1 VTRTSLRNFES
12 GSGLMFQLIVEV
24 ENRGVGHVRIDELT
38 NNYTIHDTSGGV
50 LVGGPFIYVFPQV
63 LEPGGFGY
71 FVEGDRVYP
80 SGTTADLVGEVEL
93 GITSGMAPG
102 PAAAY
107 AVSDVLVSGGTLPEI
122 SGAVTNGT
130 PSDAITGVV
139 GVILFGSAGQIL
151 GGMYDNTSIVT
162 IAAGQARGFRAV
174 YPPTPPISEAEVGC
188 WKAFAFDSVLPD
200 SSTPATVSIENA
212 PIGACFNED
221 VDPTSGGVAA
231 VLVTCDGPHQHE
243 KIGQEVLVAGPD
255 ADYPGVDAIEERSHG
270 ICRPLFEAYVG
281 MEPDASAL
289 TYWFLAPDEAAWVT
303 GQRTVIC
310 TAGYGD
316 RSMQPPGSVRDS
328 GQQTT

>member
-1 VTRTSLRNFES
+1 
-12 GSGLMFQLIVEV
+12 MFQLIVEV
-24 ENRGVGHVRIDELT
+24 ENRGAGHVRIDELT

-63 LEPGGFGY
+63 LEPGAFGY

-80 SGTTADLVGEVEL
+80 GGTTAEVVGEVEL
-93 GITSGMAPG
+93 GITSAMALG

-107 AVSDVLVSGGTLPEI
+107 AVSDVLVSGGTLPEV

-130 PSDAITGVV
+130 STDAITGVV
-139 GVILFGSAGQIL
+139 GVILFGSAGEIL
-151 GGMYDNTSIVT
+151 GGLYDNTSIAA

-174 YPPTPPISEAEVGC
+174 YPPTPPISEADVGC
-188 WKAFAFDSVLPD
+188 WKAFAFDSVLPGT
-200 SSTPATVSIENA
+200 STPATVSIEDA
-212 PIGACFNED
+212 SIGACFNED

-243 KIGQEVLVAGPD
+243 KIGQEILVDGPD
-255 ADYPGVDAIEERSHG
+255 ADYPGADAIEEQAHG
-270 ICRPLFEAYVG
+270 ICHPLFESYVG

-289 TYWFLAPDEAAWVT
+289 TYWFLAPDEAAWGT

-316 RSMQPPGSVRDS
+316 RSMQPPGSVRNA
-328 GQQTT
+328 GQQTS